1 MRYVVIMAG
10 GSGTRLWPLSRKG
23 MPKQF
28 LHLVNGKSLLRLA
41 YERVSGLV
49 PDANILICTGAAYLD
64 VVAAELPELPRE
76 NLLGE
81 PVGRDSLNAVAW
93 PCAVLAQR
101 DADAV
106 VAFLSADQI
115 IEPISAFQKTL
126 DQAYAV
132 AQADPL
138 ALVTLGVIPTSAHT
152 GMGYLHRGEE
162 LEGFAGCCAVS
173 EFREKPDTQ
182 TAQRYLD
189 SGQYWWNSGM
199 FVWRASTLLA
209 QLEVL
214 LPETHASVLEL
225 ADHPE
230 LAHKIYPTLMKTS
243 IDFGVMEPV
252 SHGRASA
259 HVVACPLPTSFH
271 DVGGYAALAEQLSHD
286 ESGNAIEGL
295 VAMLDGSGNLIL
307 NRRPGHLVATSGLT
321 DMIVVHTDEITL
333 VCPISDAQRVKDL
346 VTCAGS
352 IAGPEFQ

>member
-10 GSGTRLWPLSRKG
+10 GSGTRLWPLSRQG

-28 LHLVNGKSLLRLA
+28 LHLVEGKSLLLLA
-41 YERVSGLV
+41 YERVAGLV
-49 PDANILICTGAAYLD
+49 PDENILICTGAAYLD
-64 VVAAELPELPRE
+64 VVAGELPELPRE

-101 DADAV
+101 DPDAV
-106 VAFLSADQI
+106 TAFVSADQI
-115 IEPISAFQKTL
+115 IEPVSTFQQTL
-126 DQAYAV
+126 AQAYDV

-162 LEGFAGCCAVS
+162 IAGFDGCCAVR
-173 EFREKPDTQ
+173 EFREKPDAQ
-182 TAQRYLD
+182 TAQSYLA
-189 SGQYWWNSGM
+189 SGEYWWNSGM
-199 FVWRASTLLA
+199 FVWHARTLLD

-214 LPETHASVLEL
+214 LPHTYAAVIEL
-225 ADHPE
+225 ANHPE
-230 LAHKIYPTLMKTS
+230 RVGDIYPTLEKTS

-252 SHGRASA
+252 SQGRASA

-271 DVGGYAALAEQLSHD
+271 DVGGYAALAQQLTHD
-286 ESGNAIEGL
+286 EHGNAVEGM

-307 NRRPGHLVATSGLT
+307 NRTPGHLVATSGLT
-321 DMIVVHTDEITL
+321 DMIVVHTEDITL
-333 VCPISDAQRVKDL
+333 VCPMSDAQRVKDL
-346 VTCAGS
+346 VAHAGS
-352 IAGPEFQ
+352 IAGPEFK